1 MVRPLPRRRRG
12 TVAGD
17 AAAAGF
23 AGQVNMTAVAHRVAP
38 GDAAGRLDPLAPNGP
53 SAYDSVRVL
62 GAAIKAACDA
72 GGGGS
77 VP

>member
-1 MVRPLPRRRRG
+1 
-12 TVAGD
+12 
-17 AAAAGF
+17 
-23 AGQVNMTAVAHRVAP
+23 MTAVAHRVAP